1 MSDVDTAPRPA
12 AAEHRDHRLSKAGIG
27 TVAVLVVLFV
37 VGVWFYRGPL
47 QPSVAGNPSGSWSAA
62 PPDIVLVRTDLDVTG
77 WPSVLLREVHDVP
90 GAHVVGAWVVP
101 DVDEAQTGTANDPEA
116 GDAALGP
123 DDSGLLPQRL
133 ERGTTQDLV
142 IRWEITDCDALVEGA
157 QPEVA
162 LRSVVG
168 TTRTEALDGTTGPAF
183 DLQVLVD
190 TGICPD

>member
-12 AAEHRDHRLSKAGIG
+12 APEHPAHGLSKAGVG

-47 QPSVAGNPSGSWSAA
+47 QPSVAGNPSGSWSAV
-62 PPDIVLVRTDLDVTG
+62 PPDGVLVRTDLDVTG

-101 DVDEAQTGTANDPEA
+101 DVDEAQTGTATDPEA

-123 DDSGLLPQRL
+123 DDPGLLPQRL
-133 ERGTTQDLV
+133 ERGTMQDLV
-142 IRWEITDCDALVEGA
+142 IRWEITDCDALVEA
-157 QPEVA
+157 VQPEVA

-190 TGICPD
+190 AGICPD